1 MLLVLVHSDNLTP
14 ICCHFWKMETF
25 RKIYEVEDI
34 FLETRTTESDRSAQ
48 KFGPNSR
55 VFSDRMSDFLDVGS
69 RRLANGGQR
78 IDGRYT
84 LGQHRVG
91 REFRQFGRPE
101 ADGQDAISPVIE
113 AK

>member
-1 MLLVLVHSDNLTP
+1 
-14 ICCHFWKMETF
+14 METI
-25 RKIYEVEDI
+25 RKIYEIENI
-34 FLETRTTESDRSAQ
+34 FLETRATESDRSAQ

-91 REFRQFGRPE
+91 REFRQFG
-101 ADGQDAISPVIE
+101 
-113 AK
+113 